1 MQKNK
6 SSNIALLYFA
16 YQEFSQNIDLES
28 FNINKTQHRILF
40 LSSYL
45 KNPTI
50 KKILKIMRITK
61 QGFNKAYRD
70 LESRNMITSLPSDKD
85 SRVKVLYLTNTG
97 SNIINQLN
105 DKQNEKLNRLLVK
118 YDGDWE
124 QVLQDMVDNYLKNF

>member
-1 MQKNK
+1 MQKNN
-6 SSNIALLYFA
+6 SSNIAMLYFA
-16 YQEFSQNIDLES
+16 YQEFSQNIDLER
-28 FNINKTQHRILF
+28 FDINKTQHRILF

-50 KKILKIMRITK
+50 KKLLKIMSITK

-70 LESRNMITSLPSDKD
+70 LESRHIITSLPSAKD
-85 SRVKVLYLTNTG
+85 SRIKVLYLTNTG

-105 DKQNEKLNRLLVK
+105 ANQNEKLNHLLAK

>member
-1 MQKNK
+1 MQKNN
-6 SSNIALLYFA
+6 SSNIAMIYFS
-16 YQEFSQNIDLES
+16 YQEFSQNIDLER
-28 FNINKTQHRILF
+28 FDINKTQHRILF

-50 KKILKIMRITK
+50 KKILKIMKITK

-105 DKQNEKLNRLLVK
+105 DKQNEKLNHLLVK